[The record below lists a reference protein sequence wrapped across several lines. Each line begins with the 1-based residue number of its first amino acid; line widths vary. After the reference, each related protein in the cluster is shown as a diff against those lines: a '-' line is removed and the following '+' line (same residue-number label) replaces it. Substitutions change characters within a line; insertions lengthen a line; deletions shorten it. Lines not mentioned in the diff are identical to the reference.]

1 MSLKGI
7 IFLIIAAAGAFLN
20 IFSRKIASIKDGDES
35 FLLKIKIS
43 ALLLVVIGVSLLM
56 IFGK

>member
-7 IFLIIAAAGAFLN
+7 IFLIIALAGVFMN
-20 IFSRKIASIKDGDES
+20 VFSQKIAQKKDGDEG
-35 FLLKIKIS
+35 FLLKIKIA
-43 ALLLVVIGVSLLM
+43 ALLLVVVGVSLLM

>member
-7 IFLIIAAAGAFLN
+7 IFLIIAMAGVFMN
-20 IFSRKIASIKDGDES
+20 IFSRKIARKKDGDES
-35 FLLKIKIS
+35 FLLKIKIT